1 MALITDELRGWI
13 GRTQPIGPIEITRN
27 DIVKYSLATQQ
38 RSATYLRGDEA
49 PPLFLFG
56 ALRPLVSIDEL
67 GPDGL
72 AGDPLVPKLP
82 LERVMAGGSKIRFHR
97 AVKPGDIL
105 VGERELHEIYEKHGA
120 SGPLLFIVYK
130 ITLTIDGGEL
140 VLEETQTRIA
150 R

>member
-1 MALITDELRGWI
+1 MLITDELRAWI
-13 GRTQPIGPIEITRN
+13 GRSLPIDPIEITRN

-38 RSATYLRGDEA
+38 RSETYLRGDEA

-56 ALRPLVSIDEL
+56 ALRPLVAIDEL

-97 AVKPGDIL
+97 VVKPGDVL
-105 VGERELHEIYEKHGA
+105 VGKRELAEIYEKNGA

-130 ITLTIDGGEL
+130 ITLTTDGGEL

>member
-1 MALITDELRGWI
+1 MITDEIRAWI
-13 GRTQPIGPIEITRN
+13 GRSQPIDRIEITRN

-38 RSATYLRGDEA
+38 RSDTYRRGDEA

-56 ALRPLVSIDEL
+56 ALRPLVPLDEL

-72 AGDPLVPKLP
+72 AGDPLLPKLP

-97 AVKPGDIL
+97 AVKPGDVL
-105 VGERELHEIYEKHGA
+105 VGKRVLAEIHEKRGA

-130 ITLTIDGGEL
+130 ITLKTEGGEL